1 MVKELHGCAPEV
13 DEHKMQGSAEAQ
25 LFAGQGLA
33 LEQHEQRHPSKRT
46 ALVLYAPDM
55 KSAHADSLR
64 QRFLIIAAM
73 RSMPAG
79 RAAADMFAYHP
90 AAQGRGEPLALVG
103 ALHLAPH
110 AQLQAVRLVEAAG
123 HLLHAAQEWFIFHFL
138 GDCTCG
144 IVQQHKSDA
153 PSLLMSTAP
162 AAWFSSLAVLLT
174 AMHTAAEELRPFL
187 KGSVVL

>member
-1 MVKELHGCAPEV
+1 MHAPEV
-13 DEHKMQGSAEAQ
+13 DEHKVQGSAQAQ
-25 LFAGQGLA
+25 LFARQRLA
-33 LEQHEQRHPSKRT
+33 LKQHEQRHPPKRT
-46 ALVLYAPDM
+46 ALVLHVSNM
-55 KSAHADSLR
+55 KSAQASVLR
-64 QRFLIIAAM
+64 RHLQMIAAM
-73 RSMPAG
+73 RSKPG
-79 RAAADMFAYHP
+79 GHAAADMFAYHS
-90 AAQGRGEPLALVG
+90 AAQGWGEPLALVG

-123 HLLHAAQEWFIFHFL
+123 HLLHAAQELVILHFL

-144 IVQQHKSDA
+144 IVQQHNNDA

-162 AAWFSSLAVLLT
+162 VTRFSSLAVLLT